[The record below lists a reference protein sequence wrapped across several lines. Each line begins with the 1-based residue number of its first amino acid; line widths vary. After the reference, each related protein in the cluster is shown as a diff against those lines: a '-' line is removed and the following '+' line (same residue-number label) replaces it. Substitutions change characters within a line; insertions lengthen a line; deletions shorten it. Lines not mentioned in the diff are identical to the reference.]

1 MSHGPDDKGTTVQY
15 EREGA
20 WVVVAHGDYDTNT
33 ITPLEEALDTA
44 ARKHAR
50 VVIDV
55 SGVSFADST
64 FLNLLLRIHHMT
76 SLRVAGP
83 PRQLRHLFE
92 ITGADTV
99 LDTRENIRE
108 ALP

>member
-1 MSHGPDDKGTTVQY
+1 MGQRREDDRTALQY
-15 EREGA
+15 ERDGVQ
-20 WVVVAHGDYDTNT
+20 VVVAHGDYDPGT
-33 ITPLEEALDTA
+33 IAPLQRVLDTA
-44 ARKHAR
+44 ARKHSP
-50 VVIDV
+50 VVVDV

-83 PRQLRHLFE
+83 PPQLRRLLE

-99 LDTRENIRE
+99 LDIRATLHD

>member
-1 MSHGPDDKGTTVQY
+1 MSHGPDGEGTTVQY

-20 WVVVAHGDYDTNT
+20 WVVVAHGDYDTST
-33 ITPLEEALDTA
+33 IAPLEEALDTA
-44 ARKHAR
+44 ARKHSR
-50 VVIDV
+50 VVLDV

-76 SLRVAGP
+76 SLRIAGP
-83 PRQLRHLFE
+83 PRQLRHLLE
-92 ITGADTV
+92 ITGTDTV
-99 LDTRENIRE
+99 LDTRQNIQD